1 MPKTV
6 TSDRNALQ
14 RREIYGSNAARE
26 ATLKAQFLC
35 RTKGALFFRV
45 NDKGF
50 ERIALY
56 PSTMTVKSTL
66 NDTTRVV
73 AERVTDGDGLKGR
86 TTYDRERTLVIPFIT
101 VERVIIHDQPVEH
114 REIE

>member
-1 MPKTV
+1 M
-6 TSDRNALQ
+6 
-14 RREIYGSNAARE
+14 
-26 ATLKAQFLC
+26 
-35 RTKGALFFRV
+35 

-66 NDTTRVV
+66 NDTTRIV
-73 AERVTDGDGLKGR
+73 AERVTDGDRLKGR
-86 TTYDRERTLVIPFIT
+86 ATYDRERTLVIPFIT